1 MADERTY
8 VLLYPI
14 MSKSEGGEDITE
26 IVLRKPN
33 LARLKQFDIHDK
45 HGQYERTIRTLAAWT
60 KYPPAIIEKI
70 EFDDLQALNE
80 VMEDFTEQ
88 SAT

>member
-1 MADERTY
+1 MAEEKTY
-8 VLLYPI
+8 KLEIPI
-14 MSKSEGGEDITE
+14 KSKTEGGEDILE

-33 LARLKQFDIHDK
+33 LKRLKQFDIHEK

-60 KYPPAIIEKI
+60 KYPPAIIELL

-80 VMEDFTEQ
+80 VMEDFTGL
-88 SAT
+88 SD